1 MTGRI
6 LHSTIIAGAMLLAL
20 SCNNNNSQPQGNVNE
35 DNGQTAVFAKGA
47 DISWATEMERD
58 GIKFKT
64 ADGTEMECTALM
76 KELGFD
82 AIRLRVWVDPQE
94 GWCGKEDVLVKARR
108 AHELGMRLMI
118 DFHYSDWW
126 ADPQQQNKPAA
137 WESYDLEQLCAAVSS
152 HTTDVLTA
160 LKDEGISPEWV
171 QVGNETSNGMLWD
184 TGKADVSMSSYA
196 RLTNAG
202 YDAVKAVFPEAKV
215 IVHLD
220 HGDNPDLYEWIFGG
234 LKSNGGKWDMIGM
247 SVYPEYYVSD
257 GQYDEGDYTEVVDNV
272 ISNIAAL
279 YLKYETPSIICE
291 AGMSWYTPEESFR
304 FLSYLLER
312 TGSLNLGACAGVF
325 YWEPQ
330 TNPAWTSQIYQQLGW
345 TSYDK
350 GAFDEDF
357 RPTKALDAFKN

>member
-1 MTGRI
+1 MKRFSYYCI
-6 LHSTIIAGAMLLAL
+6 LTAAILAA
-20 SCNNNNSQPQGNVNE
+20 SCNNKSPQTPTTDPE
-35 DNGQTAVFAKGA
+35 QDTTSAFAKGA
-47 DISWATEMERD
+47 DISWTTEMERG
-58 GIKFKT
+58 GIRFKT
-64 ADGTEMECTALM
+64 ADGVEMECTALM
-76 KELGFD
+76 KELGLD

-137 WESYDLEQLCAAVSS
+137 WADYDLDALREAVSS
-152 HTTDVLTA
+152 HTSDVLTA
-160 LKDEGISPEWV
+160 LKEEGITPEWV

-184 TGKADVSMSSYA
+184 TGKADVSMESYT

-202 YDAVKAVFPEAKV
+202 YDAVKSVFPEAKV

-234 LKSNGGKWDMIGM
+234 LKANGGKWDMIGM
-247 SVYPEYYVSD
+247 SVYPEYYVAD
-257 GQYDEGDYTEVVDNV
+257 GHYDDGDYKAVVDAV
-272 ISNIAAL
+272 ISNITSL
-279 YLKYETPSIICE
+279 YLKYGTPCMICE
-291 AGMSWYTPEESFR
+291 AGMSWNRPDESYA
-304 FLSYLLER
+304 FLSYLIER
-312 TGSLNLGACAGVF
+312 TSGLNLGACAGVF

-345 TSYDK
+345 NSYDK
-350 GAFDEDF
+350 GAFDDNF
-357 RPTKALDAFKN
+357 RPTKALDAFKDQE